1 MSKNVFVIAEQRD
14 GKIMKV
20 SYELVGKARELAD
33 DLGQDVVAVLMGS
46 GVEAVAGDLAK
57 CWQNM

>member
-57 CWQNM
+57 SRRR

>member
-46 GVEAVAGDLAK
+46 GVEAVASGVQP
-57 CWQNM
+57 WMVMR